1 MVSCFEC
8 ALSDSDVGFFFFSV
22 VFFRDCSLVDNSF
35 WSAFPREWAC
45 FLTAATQ
52 ECNCR
57 SKKTCPLSGKC
68 RSEGIVY
75 QATVTKED
83 NREEEKT
90 YVGITEGTF
99 KTRYH
104 NHTSSF
110 RNPKRKHATE
120 LSKYIWNLKESN
132 VQHSIKWKIIKQC
145 KPYSNKTKRCNLCLY
160 EKFIIICHLQL
171 SSLNTRNEIISTCRH
186 RKKYLLCS
194 Q

>member
-1 MVSCFEC
+1 MVSSFEC
-8 ALSDSDVGFFFFSV
+8 ALCDSDVGFFFFPV

-35 WSAFPREWAC
+35 WSAFPREWTC

-57 SKKTCPLSGKC
+57 SKETCPLSGKC

-104 NHTSSF
+104 NHASSF

-120 LSKYIWNLKESN
+120 LSKYIW
-132 VQHSIKWKIIKQC
+132 KIISVS
-145 KPYSNKTKRCNLCLY
+145 PYSNKTKRCNLCLY
-160 EKFIIICHLQL
+160 EKFTIIRHPEL
-171 SSLNTRNEIISTCRH
+171 SSLNTRNELISTCKH